1 MRHLTHF
8 TLQFDCFD
16 QLIEV
21 EQAFGENVQ
30 QMMDI
35 ENQKKNGENIQLVA
49 KNCATVLRVLDI
61 EWSTKV

>member
-1 MRHLTHF
+1 MRRLTHF

-21 EQAFGENVQ
+21 EQAFVENVQ

-35 ENQKKNGENIQLVA
+35 ENQKKTY
-49 KNCATVLRVLDI
+49 KT
-61 EWSTKV
+61 